1 MKKHN
6 YNTLGA
12 IVAAVICNPIKLGIY
27 DLSDNF
33 LYGLEELTD
42 GMINAI
48 CSLLSIIISVA
59 ITLVIIRIQQKV
71 GKSKQ

>member
-6 YNTLGA
+6 YIILA
-12 IVAAVICNPIKLGIY
+12 AVVAAVICNPIKLGIY

-71 GKSKQ
+71 GQSKQ

>member
-1 MKKHN
+1 MKRQN
-6 YNTLGA
+6 YNILA
-12 IVAAVICNPIKLGIY
+12 AVVAAVICNPIKLGLY
-27 DLSDNF
+27 DLSDIF
-33 LYGLEELTD
+33 FSGLENLTD
-42 GMINAI
+42 GMKNAI